1 MKIFRLLV
9 AYAAYFLVAAL
20 PAVLAKDEEDDDGFF
35 YFQDDNDWSESA
47 IYPMSCIET

>member
-1 MKIFRLLV
+1 MKIFRLFV
-9 AYAAYFLVAAL
+9 AYAAYFLATAL
-20 PAVLAKDEEDDDGFF
+20 PTVLAKDQEDDDGFF